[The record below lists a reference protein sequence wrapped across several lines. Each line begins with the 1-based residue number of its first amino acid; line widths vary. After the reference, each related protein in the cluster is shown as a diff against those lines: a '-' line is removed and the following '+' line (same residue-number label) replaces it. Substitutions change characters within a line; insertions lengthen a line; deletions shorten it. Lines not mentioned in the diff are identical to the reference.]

1 MSARAFLALVL
12 ASNLSA
18 ACGDD
23 ESAGGGGADD
33 GGGGSG
39 GVNANG
45 GAGGQAADPATL
57 ESVNAPTETTIVIEV
72 GGAFIAGHPSAPSM
86 YVIES
91 DVGALA
97 VGEVTFDAEAGQILL
112 TTAKQKLGVEY
123 SLEIKA
129 PGNELDLE
137 SAKFLSADTATF
149 WATDFTDF
157 SDYQVV
163 ARRELVGEH
172 VVVYATDD
180 AIDANDLAE
189 TVSFFDETIFPIE
202 TESLHPAPDLDGN
215 GKILLLGLD
224 GGGYYGGYFSPLN
237 SIPSDLAE
245 MYGYHSNEMEMLYVS
260 VPDAGYNYLPLQIVA
275 HEFSHLLYNEE
286 HPFGEE
292 DWSWH
297 NEGMA
302 ECAVHLVSGA
312 ANDYAMAVYF
322 DPAGADLAA
331 GQSLVIWEYGN
342 YNQYA
347 QSYMFLTYA
356 ASQLGGVS
364 AYTTLFDQSGDPSD
378 LSTFFQTELARGFN
392 DVQLDFLTAV
402 WLGEPTG
409 PYGFAG
415 MLSVPGDPPQAPGN
429 GASLLPFTGVFLDE
443 QGADL
448 TFSGAGADVV
458 HRAIRGDGTVD
469 DESPFDATGGVVV
482 ALNTSLDA
490 ESTTPQ
496 PSGVTP
502 LPAPRRP
509 AASSTLSEWKTWMH
523 PPPVKPANRRA
534 LEAWRAHVHGF

>member
-1 MSARAFLALVL
+1 MRARALLALAL
-12 ASNLSA
+12 FAQLSIG
-18 ACGDD
+18 CGDD
-23 ESAGGGGADD
+23 EPS

-39 GVNANG
+39 DTGGGGSGAGSPNG

-57 ESVNAPTETTIVIEV
+57 ESVRAPDETTIVIAV
-72 GGAFIAGHPSAPSM
+72 GGTFTSGHPTVPSM
-86 YVIES
+86 YAIDS
-91 DVGALA
+91 DVGPLA
-97 VGEVTFDAEAGQILL
+97 VGEVTFDAESGEILL
-112 TTAKQKLGVEY
+112 TTAKQKLGIEY
-123 SLEIKA
+123 TLQIKA
-129 PGNELDLE
+129 PGNDLDLE
-137 SAKFLSADTATF
+137 SATFLSADTATF

-157 SDYQVV
+157 SDFQVV
-163 ARRELVGEH
+163 ARREAVGEH

-180 AIDANDLAE
+180 AIDANDLTA
-189 TVSFFDETIFPIE
+189 TVNFFDSSIFPIE

-215 GKILLLGLD
+215 GKVLLLGLD
-224 GGGYYGGYFSPLN
+224 GGGYYGGYFSPINALPN
-237 SIPSDLAE
+237 DVAE

-312 ANDYAMAVYF
+312 PNDYAMAVYF
-322 DPAGADLAA
+322 DPNSELAA
-331 GQSLVIWEYGN
+331 GQSLVIWEFAN
-342 YNQYA
+342 YSQYA

-364 AYTTLFDQSGDPSD
+364 AYSALFDQSGSPAAF
-378 LSTFFQTELARGFN
+378 STFFEAQVGRSFSE
-392 DVQLDFLTAV
+392 VQLDFLTAA
-402 WLGEPTG
+402 WLGQPSG
-409 PYGFAG
+409 PYGFSG
-415 MLSVPGDPPQAPGN
+415 MLSVPADPPTAPGAD
-429 GASLLPFTGVFLDE
+429 ASLLPFTGVFLDE

-458 HRAIRGDGTVD
+458 HRAIRADGTID
-469 DESPFDATGGVVV
+469 DESPFDATGGVVI

-490 ESTTPQ
+490 SSTTPQ

-509 AASSTLSEWKTWMH
+509 TVTAALSELKTWMH
-523 PPPVKPANRRA
+523 PPPVKPANRRL
-534 LEAWRAHVHGF
+534 LEAWRARVHGF